1 MLRRRGGTGGTK
13 RTYFAGCAL
22 GLLGVVCVW
31 VADGV
36 APLIL
41 ANLLLGAQHALC
53 GSALLFLLMHR
64 WHSTKARPR
73 HPRPEAPPPL
83 TPVRAQ
89 AFAVGVFVAC
99 LTIAELA
106 GGVLGV
112 LLIERPASCS
122 RDGEPL
128 TAAGL
133 GRLLS
138 QAAAKAAG
146 ARRVTADSL
155 VSGLL
160 KES

>member
-22 GLLGVVCVW
+22 GLLGVVFVW

-99 LTIAELA
+99 LTLAELA

-122 RDGEPL
+122 RDGVAVNHTQCARCP
-128 TAAGL
+128 AAL
-133 GRLLS
+133 VR
-138 QAAAKAAG
+138 
-146 ARRVTADSL
+146 RRV
-155 VSGLL
+155 
-160 KES
+160 